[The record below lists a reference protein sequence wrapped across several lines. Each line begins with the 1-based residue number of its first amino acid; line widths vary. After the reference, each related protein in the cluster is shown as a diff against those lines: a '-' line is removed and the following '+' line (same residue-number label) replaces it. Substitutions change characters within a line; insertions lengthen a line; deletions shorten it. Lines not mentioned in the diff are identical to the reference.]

1 MGKKKRYRLRLSKFG
16 AKYATKYN
24 LHAEDAESV
33 EETTLPEPVV
43 EEPVLELKEE
53 KEPTVI
59 VAPEP
64 ETLKAPELPKV
75 LKKEEVKAPTFKAT
89 KKTATTKKQA
99 TSSKKSSATSKSPAQ
114 QPEKLQEK
122 QPRAQKQQH
131 SRAFEFSQLII

>member
-33 EETTLPEPVV
+33 EEITLPEPVV

-99 TSSKKSSATSKSPAQ
+99 TSSKKSSAASKKSSTTTR
-114 QPEKLQEK
+114 KTTRK
-122 QPRAQKQQH
+122 TTPRAKTT
-131 SRAFEFSQLII
+131 A